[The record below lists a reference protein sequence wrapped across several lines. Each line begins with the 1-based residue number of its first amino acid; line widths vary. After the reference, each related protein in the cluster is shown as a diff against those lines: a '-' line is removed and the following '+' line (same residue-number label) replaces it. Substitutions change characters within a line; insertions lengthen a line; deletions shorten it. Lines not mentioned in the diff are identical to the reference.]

1 MTLEGGRGDSLTGTK
16 TGTTFAIVISEEK
29 EVRVVGGQGCH
40 WVSEGDDVGRT
51 HTCENTYMAYG
62 VRRTKCGLK
71 RINVAVL
78 TCDNSCFLC
87 RVWRDVAK
95 GRGGMEVYLRSSRHR
110 GGKP

>member
-1 MTLEGGRGDSLTGTK
+1 MEGGRGDSLTGTK
-16 TGTTFAIVISEEK
+16 TGTTFAMVISEEK
-29 EVRVVGGQGCH
+29 EVRVVGGQGYH
-40 WVSEGDDVGRT
+40 WASEGDDVGRT
-51 HTCENTYMAYG
+51 HTCENTCMAYG
-62 VRRTKCGLK
+62 VRRAKCGLK